1 MFLESEFKRPR
12 DSRKRLPCL
21 VHSGQNNVILDCEQ
35 FQVSDMLQCH
45 WSCNS
50 GKLPFMSFL
59 Q

>member
-1 MFLESEFKRPR
+1 MIVEKG
-12 DSRKRLPCL
+12 LPCF
-21 VHSGQNNVILDCEQ
+21 VHSGQNNIILDREQ

-45 WSCNS
+45 WSCNF

>member
-1 MFLESEFKRPR
+1 MSPG
-12 DSRKRLPCL
+12 DSRKILPCL
-21 VHSGQNNVILDCEQ
+21 VHSGQNNIILDREQ
-35 FQVSDMLQCH
+35 FQVSDMLQCD